1 MTMEAGNI
9 MNPAS
14 IGERFCI
21 SCANIGTAYI
31 APKFP
36 ILVRNVISIP
46 QKYTLFLKSRKSN
59 NLFVRFNCVYIN
71 DKAVRNETINRINI

>member
-1 MTMEAGNI
+1 MEAGNI
-9 MNPAS
+9 INPAS

-21 SCANIGTAYI
+21 ICANIGTAYI

-36 ILVRNVISIP
+36 ILVQNVIRIP

-59 NLFVRFNCVYIN
+59 NLFFRFIWVYIN
-71 DKAVRNETINRINI
+71 DKAVRNEIINRDNI